1 MDQKDN
7 MTKELPVIEEREGQV
22 IVNPEIDRLEKPMEV
37 ILEKILPDIENGRY
51 DLIIGIDASGRL
63 PTLATNKFIK
73 YIYQEKGY
81 ELPKTIFMAGAGM
94 GWMGLE
100 DNQISSALLLKKEKI
115 REYLERFNS
124 KKALIVEDTIVKGS
138 SIKFLCEI
146 LAERKIPFDVIS
158 VSGLKDK
165 EGLGEKA
172 RVLGAERIITGTKEG
187 IGIYGSHHLGGVI
200 KNEDDLFSRP
210 AKYYSEGIEDEI
222 KTQETIN
229 QARKDVDIVVSQ
241 LVDWYKSKESEK

>member
-1 MDQKDN
+1 

-115 REYLERFNS
+115 S
-124 KKALIVEDTIVKGS
+124 
-138 SIKFLCEI
+138 
-146 LAERKIPFDVIS
+146 
-158 VSGLKDK
+158 
-165 EGLGEKA
+165 
-172 RVLGAERIITGTKEG
+172 
-187 IGIYGSHHLGGVI
+187 
-200 KNEDDLFSRP
+200 
-210 AKYYSEGIEDEI
+210 
-222 KTQETIN
+222 
-229 QARKDVDIVVSQ
+229 
-241 LVDWYKSKESEK
+241 